1 MKNTLKVVALFLV
14 IILAMLVIPSSSKAT
29 DIPQYTV
36 IKISV
41 VVIGEDRTI
50 EYEVATGNN
59 LRKLG
64 YGTIFGSNN
73 QEFAEKYDG
82 YYLDEACTEEYD
94 IDEYFTDGLT
104 LYVKALTTDDEQG
117 TEQEPTTGDE
127 QEPETEPTTGDEQE
141 PETEPTTDG
150 EQTTEKDPTT
160 EQDTSVDE
168 QVTETG
174 SVDEEKD
181 STPKTGVA
189 SYSGIVA
196 VVALIA
202 LASIVVIKK
211 RNA

>member
-1 MKNTLKVVALFLV
+1 MKKTFKVVAVFLV
-14 IILAMLVIPSSSKAT
+14 AILAMLVIPSSSKAT
-29 DIPQYTV
+29 DIPPYTP

-64 YGTIFGSNN
+64 YGTIFGLNN

-127 QEPETEPTTGDEQE
+127 QEPETEPTTD
-141 PETEPTTDG
+141 D

>member
-64 YGTIFGSNN
+64 YGTIFGLNN
-73 QEFAEKYDG
+73 QEIAEKYDG

-127 QEPETEPTTGDEQE
+127 QEPETEPTTD
-141 PETEPTTDG
+141 D

>member
-50 EYEVATGNN
+50 EYETTAGGS

-64 YGTIFGSNN
+64 YGTIFGLNN
-73 QEFAEKYDG
+73 QEFSEKYDG

-127 QEPETEPTTGDEQE
+127 QEPETEPTTD
-141 PETEPTTDG
+141 D

>member
-1 MKNTLKVVALFLV
+1 MKKTFKVVAVFLV
-14 IILAMLVIPSSSKAT
+14 AILAMLVIPSSSKAT
-29 DIPQYTV
+29 DIPPYTP

-50 EYEVATGNN
+50 EYETTAGGS

-64 YGTIFGSNN
+64 YGTIFGLNN
-73 QEFAEKYDG
+73 QEFSEKYDG

-127 QEPETEPTTGDEQE
+127 QETET
-141 PETEPTTDG
+141 TTDG
-150 EQTTEKDPTT
+150 EQGAETETTTDSEQGTETEQTSDEQTTETQT
-160 EQDTSVDE
+160 A
-168 QVTETG
+168 
-174 SVDEEKD
+174 DEEKD
-181 STPKTGVA
+181 STPKTGIA
-189 SYSGIVA
+189 SYSGIAA
-196 VVALIA
+196 VSALIA
-202 LASIVVIKK
+202 LTSIVVIKK

>member
-64 YGTIFGSNN
+64 YGTIFGLNN

-127 QEPETEPTTGDEQE
+127 QEPETEPTTD
-141 PETEPTTDG
+141 D

-174 SVDEEKD
+174 LVDEEKD

>member
-1 MKNTLKVVALFLV
+1 MV

-64 YGTIFGSNN
+64 YGTIFGLNN

-127 QEPETEPTTGDEQE
+127 QEPETEPTTD
-141 PETEPTTDG
+141 D

>member
-64 YGTIFGSNN
+64 YGTIFGLNN

-127 QEPETEPTTGDEQE
+127 QEPETEA
-141 PETEPTTDG
+141 TTDD

>member
-64 YGTIFGSNN
+64 YGTIFGLNN

-117 TEQEPTTGDE
+117 TEQ
-127 QEPETEPTTGDEQE
+127 EPTTGDEQE

>member
-1 MKNTLKVVALFLV
+1 MKNTFKVVALFFV
-14 IILAMLVIPSSSKAT
+14 AILAMLVIPSSSKAT
-29 DIPQYTV
+29 DIPPYTA

-50 EYEVATGNN
+50 EYEATAGTN

-64 YGTIFGSNN
+64 HGTIFGLNN
-73 QEFAEKYDG
+73 QEFAEQYDG
-82 YYLDEACTEEYD
+82 YYLDEACTEKMD
-94 IDEYFTDGLT
+94 LDEYFTDGLT

-127 QEPETEPTTGDEQE
+127 QEPETEPTTD
-141 PETEPTTDG
+141 D

>member
-64 YGTIFGSNN
+64 YGTIFGLNN

-127 QEPETEPTTGDEQE
+127 QEPETEPTTGDEQ
-141 PETEPTTDG
+141 
-150 EQTTEKDPTT
+150 TTEKDPTT

>member
-64 YGTIFGSNN
+64 YGTIFGLNN

-127 QEPETEPTTGDEQE
+127 QEPETEPTTD
-141 PETEPTTDG
+141 D

>member
-1 MKNTLKVVALFLV
+1 MKNTFKVVALFLV

-64 YGTIFGSNN
+64 YGTIFGLNN

-127 QEPETEPTTGDEQE
+127 QEPETEPTTD
-141 PETEPTTDG
+141 D

>member
-64 YGTIFGSNN
+64 YGTIFGLNN

-117 TEQEPTTGDE
+117 TETEQPTTGDE
-127 QEPETEPTTGDEQE
+127 Q
-141 PETEPTTDG
+141 ETEPTTDG
-150 EQTTEKDPTT
+150 EQGAETEPTTDSEQGTETEQTSDEQTTETQTADA
-160 EQDTSVDE
+160 
-168 QVTETG
+168 
-174 SVDEEKD
+174 EKD
-181 STPKTGVA
+181 STTKTGIV
-189 SYSGIVA
+189 SYSGIAEVIA
-196 VVALIA
+196 VVALT
-202 LASIVVIKK
+202 SIVVIKK